1 MKFHGVSP
9 DLGGETCESF
19 LILPVIDAAFGETLP
34 RLVENMIFQYVFS
47 VQFLAFLTVFLF
59 LCERE

>member
-1 MKFHGVSP
+1 MKLHGVSP

-34 RLVENMIFQYVFS
+34 LLVENMIF
-47 VQFLAFLTVFLF
+47 
-59 LCERE
+59 